1 MCGDALGGAAT
12 PIPPERLHVSLPS
25 VGGFSGP
32 CPPATI
38 DAATRAADT
47 ASLAA
52 FKVEFN
58 SDSLE
63 HRHSAVC

>member
-52 FKVEFN
+52 
-58 SDSLE
+58 
-63 HRHSAVC
+63 